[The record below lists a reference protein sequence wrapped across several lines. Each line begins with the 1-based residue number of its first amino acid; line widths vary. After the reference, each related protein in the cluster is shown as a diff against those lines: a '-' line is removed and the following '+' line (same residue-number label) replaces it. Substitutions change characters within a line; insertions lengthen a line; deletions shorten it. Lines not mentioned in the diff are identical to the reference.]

1 MKRVGFFALWTLV
14 FWAFALMASRQAVI
28 FQKSMDL
35 SSQPTDFREGVRR
48 GVELRT
54 EQFSGGFQALSRYWH
69 VTLIC
74 AIIASGL
81 GSLTGILPGTRKA
94 RSLEPPPLPP
104 Q

>member
-54 EQFSGGFQALSRYWH
+54 EQFTGGFQALRRYWH
-69 VTLIC
+69 VTLLC
-74 AIIASGL
+74 AIVGSGL
-81 GSLTGILPGTRKA
+81 GTLTGILPGTKKA
-94 RSLEPPPLPP
+94 RSLAPPPLPP